1 MAAGPRLIFPGGVT
15 RQQAGTYICQA
26 ANLHGVM
33 QVGARLEVVFPPS
46 CQIQL
51 RETATT
57 FTLRCRAEGN
67 PGDFSFS
74 WLKNNLSFSDQNQIT
89 LKENSN
95 FGKYPKRNVEKLKIS
110 DIFTCESSGSV
121 KCCDV

>member
-1 MAAGPRLIFPGGVT
+1 M
-15 RQQAGTYICQA
+15 
-26 ANLHGVM
+26 HGVL
-33 QVGARLEVVFPPS
+33 QVRARLEVVFPPS

-51 RETATT
+51 REKSTA

-67 PGDFSFS
+67 PRDFSFS

-95 FGKYPKRNVEKLKIS
+95 FGKYPKRNVQKLKIS
-110 DIFTCESSGSV
+110 NIFTCESSTTVLETLFDTIALNDDYSIKYSSNLKSNGSFEQLV
-121 KCCDV
+121 